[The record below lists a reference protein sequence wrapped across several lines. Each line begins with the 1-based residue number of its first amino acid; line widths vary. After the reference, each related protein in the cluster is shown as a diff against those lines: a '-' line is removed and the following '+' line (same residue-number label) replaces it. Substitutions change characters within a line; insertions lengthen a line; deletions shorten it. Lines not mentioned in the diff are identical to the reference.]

1 MQKVVHSLSL
11 FTSLGTLICCA
22 LPALFVALGAGA
34 VLAGIVSAVPQL
46 IWLSEHKLLVFGVAG
61 LMLMVSGVMRYR
73 SRFAPCPT
81 DAQLAAQ
88 CQRLRKHSGIMYVVS
103 LAIYAIGFFFAFVAP
118 LVMG

>member
-11 FTSLGTLICCA
+11 FTSLSTLICCA

-61 LMLMVSGVMRYR
+61 LMLVLSGVMRYR
-73 SRFAPCPT
+73 SRFAPCPA
-81 DAQLAAQ
+81 DAKLAEQ
-88 CQRLRKHSGIMYVVS
+88 CQRLRKQSGIIYIVS
-103 LAIYAIGFFFAFVAP
+103 LIIYGIGFFFAFIAP
-118 LVMG
+118 LMMG